1 MSGPMVQFST
11 GFQILLLVHILAA
24 FVAFGGN
31 FVQPALARAGA
42 DDEALGKVNMFI
54 QLPAMVV
61 LWVAG
66 MGALGMSKL
75 EGASDPFYSFS
86 QTWVSIALLVWL
98 IAMVLQFLVARS
110 YQSGNSTRVPMLTG
124 FLHVC
129 LVVALYLMIWK
140 PGL

>member
-1 MSGPMVQFST
+1 MGFST

-66 MGALGMSKL
+66 MGALGMSDKV
-75 EGASDPFYSFS
+75 FSFS
-86 QTWVSIALLVWL
+86 QTWVSIAFLVWL
-98 IAMVLQFLVARS
+98 IALVLQFLVARS